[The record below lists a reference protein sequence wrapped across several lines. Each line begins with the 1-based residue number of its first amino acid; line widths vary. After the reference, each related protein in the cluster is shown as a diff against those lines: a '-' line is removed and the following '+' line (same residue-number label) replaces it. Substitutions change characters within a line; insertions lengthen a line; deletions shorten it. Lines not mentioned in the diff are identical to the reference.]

1 MKTNAMRA
9 PLIKAGGLL
18 LVFVLLAYLTSVSP
32 EGGLLDSFGL
42 MIIGVFRLVQWA
54 IAMIIG
60 VAVCIAALIGIFLF
74 TVFLYDRETA
84 SDLAARTTI
93 AIREL
98 LAPVFTLVDSLRKQP
113 RAVSPEAA
121 PAIQPAVPQRAEV
134 MVDADK
140 LQEERQALIAVE
152 IRKVV
157 DSQQS
162 LHDQLVALNAK
173 IDSIEERS
181 AAFTAADQAAADQV
195 TAIAD
200 EISASNERLDAAQGS
215 VADLEGRLGDIA
227 RKLQDLTQEK
237 LLGDLPNRLRKLEQQ
252 GEPSVFDPRPLN
264 ESVQALQKEV
274 AELRKKGTGKAQ
286 ASGGKARKKA

>member
-1 MKTNAMRA
+1 M
-9 PLIKAGGLL
+9 L
-18 LVFVLLAYLTSVSP
+18 
-32 EGGLLDSFGL
+32 
-42 MIIGVFRLVQWA
+42 FR
-54 IAMIIG
+54 
-60 VAVCIAALIGIFLF
+60 
-74 TVFLYDRETA
+74 
-84 SDLAARTTI
+84 S
-93 AIREL
+93 
-98 LAPVFTLVDSLRKQP
+98 
-113 RAVSPEAA
+113 
-121 PAIQPAVPQRAEV
+121 
-134 MVDADK
+134 
-140 LQEERQALIAVE
+140 
-152 IRKVV
+152 
-157 DSQQS
+157 
-162 LHDQLVALNAK
+162 NAK